1 MINEISGWSK
11 SLIFLSTIVHGFTW
25 VDWLAFA
32 SCWPALALYTALS
45 DRHGVEAECLNGASR
60 RARRGWAESAARRPL
75 SGRMLDASILG
86 TLNNSA
92 VFFASSALLG
102 LGAFLSLT
110 VSPDRIKD
118 AIDAMG
124 VVGMASRDTHLVVA
138 KAAVAGGFFGWSFL
152 KFTWS
157 MRQIAFAAS
166 LCGSLGESG
175 EDPEDEE
182 RKIGSF
188 ADLASL
194 AGESFNLGLRSFYWS
209 MAACCWLLSPWLCIA
224 CSGALAYGLWHR
236 EFRSETL
243 RALQKAHPPLPGRP
257 KASVASFVRYWSRSG
272 NAADAGGG
280 RLAPPKA
287 GRAEEIEVAA
297 RDN

>member
-1 MINEISGWSK
+1 MINEISGLSK
-11 SLIFLSTIVHGFTW
+11 SFTFISTMINGFTW

-45 DRHGVEAECLNGASR
+45 DRHGVEAECLLGASR
-60 RARRGWAESAARRPL
+60 RARMGWAVSAAKRPL
-75 SGRMLDASILG
+75 SGRMVDASILG

-110 VSPDRIKD
+110 VSPERIKD

-124 VVGMASRDTHLVVA
+124 VVGFASRDTHLIVA

-166 LCGSLGESG
+166 LCGSFGEHG
-175 EDPEDEE
+175 ADPEDEA
-182 RKIGSF
+182 RKIESF
-188 ADLASL
+188 ADLSSL

-224 CSGALAYGLWHR
+224 CSGALAYGLWRR

-243 RALQKAHPPLPGRP
+243 RALQKAHPPLPAAAPAVPGMSFPLFWTRSKP
-257 KASVASFVRYWSRSG
+257 SGIAERQAHAPNVASLQ
-272 NAADAGGG
+272 A
-280 RLAPPKA
+280 L
-287 GRAEEIEVAA
+287 EEAA